1 MRLCLNGRD
10 ANERIE
16 MSLLEILGDSE
27 DECGIVCTLRI
38 DVGSCSVRRERII
51 SDMGALRRFK
61 DQLQSCYDLLEGKAT
76 YSMLWEDE
84 LQFSVSMT
92 RNGHAV
98 VSGAYRERS
107 ELTNELLFEM
117 ETDQSCFP
125 PVLRAIGQFEDA
137 CRERPTTA

>member
-1 MRLCLNGRD
+1 MRLRLNGRD

-16 MSLLEILGDSE
+16 MSLLEVLGDSE
-27 DECGIVCTLRI
+27 DECCITCTLGI
-38 DVGSCSVRRERII
+38 DIGNCSVRRERII

-61 DQLQSCYDLLEGKAT
+61 DQLQLCYDLLEGKAT
-76 YSMLWEDE
+76 YSMPWEDE

>member
-1 MRLCLNGRD
+1 MRLRLNGRD

-16 MSLLEILGDSE
+16 MSLLEVLGDSE
-27 DECGIVCTLRI
+27 DECCITCTLRI

-61 DQLQSCYDLLEGKAT
+61 DQLQSCYNLLEGKAT

-98 VSGAYRERS
+98 FSGPYRERS

>member
-16 MSLLEILGDSE
+16 VGLLEILGDSG
-27 DECGIVCTLRI
+27 DKCGIVCTLGI
-38 DVGSCSVRRERII
+38 DIGNCSVRRERII

-92 RNGHAV
+92 RNGHAMICEEFFITIV
-98 VSGAYRERS
+98 QNTRKRYDLSIIHIVS
-107 ELTNELLFEM
+107 
-117 ETDQSCFP
+117 
-125 PVLRAIGQFEDA
+125 
-137 CRERPTTA
+137 